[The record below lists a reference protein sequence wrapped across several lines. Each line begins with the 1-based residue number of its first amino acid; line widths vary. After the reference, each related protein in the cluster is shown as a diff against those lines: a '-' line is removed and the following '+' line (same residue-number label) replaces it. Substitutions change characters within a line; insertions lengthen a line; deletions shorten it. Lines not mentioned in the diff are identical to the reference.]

1 MQIRRTSIML
11 SSQPKSVLSVLIGA
25 MFGEYLRCWRLVPD
39 GEPVVTATSRLLP
52 VRFGELPA
60 MLKVAILDEERRGG
74 SLMRWWDGQGAASV
88 LAYTGD
94 AILMERARNQLLLA
108 DFARSG
114 RDDEASRIICATTAK
129 LHLPQARPKPVDLMP
144 LERWFEPLFAAAQV
158 YGGLLGQAASIAAGL
173 LAVQQEVATLHG
185 DIHHGNILDFGPR
198 GWLAID
204 PKGLWGER
212 TFDYANIICNPDHQT
227 AMLPGRFLRQVDL
240 IAKVAHLE
248 PKRLLAWVVAWA
260 GLSAAFLLEDGFP
273 PDPALEVGELAATAL
288 GS

>member
-1 MQIRRTSIML
+1 ML
-11 SSQPKSVLSVLIGA
+11 SSQPKSVLSVLTET
-25 MFGEYLRCWRLVPD
+25 MFEEYVRCWRLVPD

-52 VRFGELPA
+52 VRFGERPA

-74 SLMRWWDGQGAASV
+74 SLMRWWDGQGAAAV

-108 DFARSG
+108 DFARNG

-129 LHLPQARPKPVDLMP
+129 LHLPQARPKRVDLMP
-144 LERWFEPLFAAAQV
+144 LERWFEPLFARGQV
-158 YGGLLGQAASIAAGL
+158 QGGLLGQAASIAAEL

-227 AMLPGRFLRQVDL
+227 AMLPGRFLRQVGL
-240 IAKVAHLE
+240 IASVAHLE

-273 PDPALEVGELAATAL
+273 PDPALEVGELAAAEL